1 MKPKKLVPKALP
13 VNAKKEARKSKV
25 EKKADAL
32 IKAQEQKAAAK
43 KAAKLAAEKKA
54 AADAA
59 AYRYAREARE
69 RYEEANKNKRLT

>member
-43 KAAKLAAEKKA
+43 KAAKLAA
-54 AADAA
+54 
-59 AYRYAREARE
+59 
-69 RYEEANKNKRLT
+69 